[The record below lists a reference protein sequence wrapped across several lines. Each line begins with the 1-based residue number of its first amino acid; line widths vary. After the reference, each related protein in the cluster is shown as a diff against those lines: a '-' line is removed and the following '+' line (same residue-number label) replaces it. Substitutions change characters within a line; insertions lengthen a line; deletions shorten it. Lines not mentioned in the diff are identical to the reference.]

1 MFPSKVFC
9 FNFIRST
16 LRLEMGRMVDEND
29 WLRDELGDTQRR
41 LIDAEA
47 ELAELRY
54 DLLMVPFITVSLNYL
69 KSVLVYLQG
78 GKEMFFT
85 AMTATALNSF
95 AFRCSQDCEWQPSSL
110 MLKKVGAELSDCDVN
125 ASHVSCIIHAYCS

>member
-1 MFPSKVFC
+1 
-9 FNFIRST
+9 
-16 LRLEMGRMVDEND
+16 MVDEND

-54 DLLMVPFITVSLNYL
+54 DLLMVSFITVSLNYL

-78 GKEMFFT
+78 GKE
-85 AMTATALNSF
+85 ATRF
-95 AFRCSQDCEWQPSSL
+95 Y
-110 MLKKVGAELSDCDVN
+110 G
-125 ASHVSCIIHAYCS
+125 